1 MKFTLPIAL
10 LLLLGCNQAGD
21 DADDDTPAAANRL
34 KVVSLVELQKR
45 PVARTTTQS
54 ATVHAYQQ
62 AEIHAKV
69 AGYLQT
75 LKADIGQSLKKDA
88 ELGVIQVPEMVKARE
103 SQAAEVKRLE
113 ALEKRFEAE
122 KTLAAANQE
131 AAVASHKQAKALVLE
146 ADAKLVAETKERD
159 RVRELVA
166 DKSVAS
172 RLLDEAEKKYAAA
185 AAAKTAAEAAA
196 ASAKSQIA
204 VAKAKVS
211 VADQIAKAAVEETN
225 VAKKKLAEMDELMKY
240 ATLKAPFAGVITERN
255 VDVGDLVRNV
265 QTATDKPRKP
275 LFIVADLSKVRIHV
289 MVPEHDAGS
298 IQTGA
303 EVALKFRALPGYKF
317 KSPPKVTRTA
327 KMLDKQTQTML
338 VEIELDNT
346 KQNGSWAMLPGM
358 YGEATIILN
367 RRKDALVL
375 PAEAVRFDSKGNS
388 TVYVV
393 NADDTIRIAKVKT
406 GVDFGDQIEITEGLN
421 PGDRIVGP
429 LIGRLKDGQKVRVRK

>member
-21 DADDDTPAAANRL
+21 DSVDDTPAAANRL

-62 AEIHAKV
+62 AEIHSKV

-88 ELGVIQVPEMVKARE
+88 QLGVIQVPEMVKARE
-103 SQAAEVKRLE
+103 SQAAEVKRLQ
-113 ALEKRFEAE
+113 ALEKRYDAE
-122 KTLAAANQE
+122 KLLAAANEQ
-131 AAVASHKQAKALVLE
+131 AAVASHKQAQALVLE
-146 ADAKLVAETKERD
+146 ADAKLAAETKERD

-196 ASAKSQIA
+196 AAAKSQIA

-211 VADQIAKAAVEETN
+211 VADQIAKASKEETN

-240 ATLKAPFAGVITERN
+240 ATLQAPFAGVITERN

-265 QTATDKPRKP
+265 QTATGKPRQP
-275 LFIVADLSKVRIHV
+275 LFVLADLSKVRIHV

-298 IQTGA
+298 IQPGA
-303 EVALKFRALPGYKF
+303 EVALKFRALPGYQF

-338 VEIELDNT
+338 VEIELENT
-346 KQNGSWAMLPGM
+346 KANGSWSMLPGM

-393 NADDTIRIAKVKT
+393 NAEDTIRIAKVKT

-429 LIGRLKDGQKVRVRK
+429 LIGRLKAGQKVRVRK